1 MGLLLGFPTQLQEVM
16 EIRLQN
22 AELCMRHPTP
32 HLQNNNAVPPMNR
45 HALLLMSSSVLPLMS
60 SNVPQATR
68 PAPPSNAPPH
78 MSNSAV
84 EEVGMAVDIEER
96 GVLGDMEAAE
106 EVPAAEGYLSSHAE
120 VSLSGNLCRTAR
132 GSQSKTANT
141 FQEKTAREFLNK
153 IADPCQFRNQL
164 RLLDK
169 CAVEVMG
176 EAVDLVEVEALEAA
190 EEAVMVEDI
199 IKTAVFIMHQ
209 IDCEIKYSKHL

>member
-1 MGLLLGFPTQLQEVM
+1 M
-16 EIRLQN
+16 EIQLQN

-32 HLQNNNAVPPMNR
+32 HLLNSNAVPAMN
-45 HALLLMSSSVLPLMS
+45 
-60 SNVPQATR
+60 SNAPRATR
-68 PAPPSNAPPH
+68 PAPPSNAPPP
-78 MSNSAV
+78 MYNSAV

-132 GSQSKTANT
+132 VFQSKTANR

-176 EAVDLVEVEALEAA
+176 EAVDLVEVGALEAA
-190 EEAVMVEDI
+190 EEAVMVVDI
-199 IKTAVFIMHQ
+199 TKTAVFILNKTDYKIKKSRHQ
-209 IDCEIKYSKHL
+209 KKKKQKKKKKKRKKKKKKKKKKKS